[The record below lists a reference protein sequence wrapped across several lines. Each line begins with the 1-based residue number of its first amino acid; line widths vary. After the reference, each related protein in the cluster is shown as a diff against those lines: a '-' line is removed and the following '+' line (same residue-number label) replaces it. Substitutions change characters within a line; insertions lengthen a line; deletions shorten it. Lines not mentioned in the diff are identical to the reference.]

1 MKCIISGH
9 YPAVTS
15 EEVSKEIAKFEFLM
29 LGLRTKYGV
38 SAKEYEKQ
46 FGSKIGEDFPI
57 AVKKSLQYLESD
69 GDRLKIKDEY
79 LYVQNSILMPFME
92 EIPEEEK

>member
-15 EEVSKEIAKFEFLM
+15 EEVSKEIAKFEVLM

-38 SAKEYEKQ
+38 STKEYQKK
-46 FGSKIGEDFPI
+46 FGSSIGDDFPV
-57 AVKKSLQYLESD
+57 AVKKSLQYLELD
-69 GDRLKIKDEY
+69 GDTVRIKDEY
-79 LYVQNSILMPFME
+79 LCVQNSILMPFME
-92 EIPEEEK
+92 EIPEEGE

>member
-1 MKCIISGH
+1 
-9 YPAVTS
+9 
-15 EEVSKEIAKFEFLM
+15 M

-46 FGSKIGEDFPI
+46 FGSTIGEDFPI

-92 EIPEEEK
+92 EIPEEGSEAGQ